1 MMEQMERDAQRRRS
15 RAFCLPPFRF
25 LAGALLAAVMGGLLP
40 SAALAQLEYVARF
53 RMEKQQYR
61 LGEAIFCDF
70 VIRNNGTH
78 SFVFSYRPPWRAAN
92 QELKQEPHFTLR
104 GRAGRQV
111 FDPAPHLCGG
121 AKGAIVYGSVTL
133 PPGGTHRERWL
144 LNQWGRFTRPGTY
157 HLRAERHLPLY
168 AVSAAGEE
176 FSEKPAAFALAL
188 DDLSFQVLG
197 STAAERRSALEPYAR
212 ILLNPDSPRFTEAF
226 LVASTLP
233 QPFLLDELRALA
245 YASPHERRWN
255 SAQALE
261 GLARLG
267 TPAGWRA
274 ILEIARGDP
283 SSTALPG
290 VPKGTVADDSARAYA
305 ILLLGEDA
313 DPVYLPALLRLAT
326 QGAESLRDDALRALG
341 FFRDPR
347 ANRLLFEKLHSTQ
360 TVERVNAILGLRN
373 LESKDAIPA
382 LLAMLDD
389 PEPEVRQVAN
399 FALQNLTGE
408 KFQAGGGASP
418 QAARAL
424 ARRWQ
429 AWWRTHEAGFV
440 TVRQAT
446 CHDW

>member
-1 MMEQMERDAQRRRS
+1 MERMRASAHRRRS
-15 RAFCLPPFRF
+15 FMFCTASFRF
-25 LAGALLAAVMGGLLP
+25 FTAAVLALLAGGFLP
-40 SAALAQLEYVARF
+40 TAARAQLEYVARF
-53 RMEKQQYR
+53 RMEKTRYR
-61 LGEAIFCDF
+61 VGAPIFCDF
-70 VIRNNGTH
+70 VIQNTGKQG
-78 SFVFSYRPPWRAAN
+78 FVFSYRSPSRAAN
-92 QELKQEPHFTLR
+92 QELKQEPSFVIT
-104 GRAGRQV
+104 GRAGQRV

-121 AKGAIVYGSVTL
+121 AKGTIVYGSVSL
-133 PPGGTHRERWL
+133 PPGGTHSERWL
-144 LNQWGRFTRPGTY
+144 LNQWGSFTRPGTY
-157 HLRAERHLPLY
+157 HVRAERHLPLY
-168 AVSAAGEE
+168 AATGSGEE

-188 DDLSFQVLG
+188 NDLSFQVVG
-197 STAAERRSALEPYAR
+197 STASERRDALEPYAR
-212 ILLNPDSPRFTEAF
+212 ILPHPDSPRFTMAF
-226 LVASTLP
+226 LVATTLP
-233 QPFLLDELRALA
+233 QPFLLSELEALA
-245 YASPHERRWN
+245 YASPRERRWN
-255 SAQALE
+255 SAGALE

-267 TPAGWRA
+267 TPAAWHA
-274 ILEIARGDP
+274 VLEIARGRP
-283 SSTALPG
+283 SSTPFAG
-290 VPKGTVADDSARAYA
+290 VPKGTVADEATRAYA
-305 ILLLGEDA
+305 ILLLGENA
-313 DPVYLPALLRLAT
+313 DSAYLPALMALAT
-326 QGAESLRDDALRALG
+326 QGAESLRDDALRSLG
-341 FFRDPR
+341 FFHDPR
-347 ANRLLFEKLHSTQ
+347 ANGLLFEKLHSTQ